1 MFEVFITFMSI
12 SIKVK
17 LPSGKNEKIDTDP
30 LTVEELLQRLGVSQ
44 SEVLVSRNGTIIPED
59 TVLNNSDEIR
69 IMQVVFGG

>member
-1 MFEVFITFMSI
+1 MFEVFITFMGI

-17 LPSGKNEKIDTDP
+17 LPSGKIEEIDTDS
-30 LTVEELLQRLGVSQ
+30 LTVEELLQRLGISQ
-44 SEVLVSRNGTIIPED
+44 GEVLVSRNGTIIPED